1 MRPCTPTDRTGWY
14 GMAGGEDRP
23 AGSTP
28 NDEAAEDAAR
38 KGLRE

>member
-23 AGSTP
+23 GGADP
-28 NDEAAEDAAR
+28 HNDDAAR
-38 KGLRE
+38 